1 MTLTRKAYS
10 ASTEALAEKR
20 QVKVICSTGEVDRS
34 GEIVVQAGIDT
45 SAYMAAGAGTVLWNH
60 NPDKPIAKCVEIGP
74 MGADLAALVQFPPL
88 GEDPEA
94 DLYYAKIKF
103 GSVSGVS
110 IGFNPVETEPMDK
123 ANPKR
128 GPQRYVKSELM
139 EFSFTPVQANRG
151 AIVVERA
158 AKSAEANWKVGASRN
173 LPIDME
179 SAWDGAEAETSIFD
193 QADFESDSPDTT
205 FARKGFLAYDA
216 ANADLKG
223 SYKLPFAKV
232 VDGRLTAVAA
242 GIRAA
247 SSRLSQADISDDV
260 ARKAQAVI
268 DHYEEKMKEKAGTA
282 AVKKTVVPKIKGLY
296 QVANLAALLNELGYL
311 GDVVE
316 WEAAYEEDG
325 SQVPA
330 MLDAALRQLGEALIA
345 MTIEEVA
352 EMFADETAEGD
363 DTVAKG
369 ICSAK
374 AKPFT
379 KAFVAANLKAGRKF
393 SGESIATMQ
402 EACKNILSGHEM
414 ITGLLGQ
421 STDDTEKSAASDRDK
436 AIDAARKKRM
446 REAEL
451 LRLAAV

>member
-1 MTLTRKAYS
+1 MTLTRKAFS
-10 ASTEALAEKR
+10 ARTEALAEKR
-20 QVKVICSTGEVDRS
+20 QVRVICSTGEVDRA

-60 NPDKPIAKCVEIGP
+60 NPDKPIAKCIEIGP
-74 MGADLAALVQFPPL
+74 LGGELGALVQFPPE

-128 GPQRYVKSELM
+128 GPQKYLKSELM

-173 LPIDME
+173 LPIDE
-179 SAWDGAEAETSIFD
+179 DSAWDGSEAETSIFD

-216 ANADLKG
+216 SNADLKG

-247 SSRLSQADISDDV
+247 ASRLSQADIPDDV
-260 ARKAQAVI
+260 AKKAQAVI
-268 DHYEEKMKEKAGTA
+268 DHYEDKMKEKAA
-282 AVKKTVVPKIKGLY
+282 SATVTKDAPTIKIKGLY
-296 QVANLAALLNELGYL
+296 QVAQLAVDLMDLGYL
-311 GDVVE
+311 QDSIE

-330 MLDAALRQLGEALIA
+330 MLGEALRQLGDILIA
-345 MTIEEVA
+345 MTIEEVN
-352 EMFADETAEGD
+352 EMFAEETAEGED
-363 DTVAKG
+363 AVAKN
-369 ICSAK
+369 ICSAT

-393 SGESIATMQ
+393 SADSIATMQ
-402 EACKNILSGHEM
+402 EACKAILGGHQM
-414 ITGLLGQ
+414 ITDMLDTAD
-421 STDDTEKSAASDRDK
+421 SDTEKASK
-436 AIDAARKKRM
+436 VAREKRM
-446 REAEL
+446 REAEM